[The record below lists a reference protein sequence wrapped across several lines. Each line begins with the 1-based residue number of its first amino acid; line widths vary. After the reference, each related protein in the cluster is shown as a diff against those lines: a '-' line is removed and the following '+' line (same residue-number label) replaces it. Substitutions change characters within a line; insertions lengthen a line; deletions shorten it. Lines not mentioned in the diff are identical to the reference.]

1 MRSRFVVIA
10 KITFQYPTQM
20 LLAEHNHVIQALAT
34 YASNHPLGVWILP
47 WALCS
52 SPHFLNAHSPNS
64 FLKVFTIDAVTISE
78 KITCRF
84 ILRKRFD
91 HLLRGHSAVGW
102 AVTLKY
108 RRSWMS
114 TMKTNRISNHTV
126 CTVKKSTEASCDT

>member
-20 LLAEHNHVIQALAT
+20 LLVEHNHVIQALAT
-34 YASNHPLGVWILP
+34 YASNHPLGVWILT

-64 FLKVFTIDAVTISE
+64 FLKVFTIDAITISE

-91 HLLRGHSAVGW
+91 HLLRGPF
-102 AVTLKY
+102 
-108 RRSWMS
+108 RSRMGCHVEVPAIMDEHNEDKQNFKPHGVHGEEVDRS
-114 TMKTNRISNHTV
+114 QL
-126 CTVKKSTEASCDT
+126 

>member
-10 KITFQYPTQM
+10 KITFQYPAQM

-34 YASNHPLGVWILP
+34 DASNHPLGVWILP

-52 SPHFLNAHSPNS
+52 SSHSLNAHSLNP

-84 ILRKRFD
+84 IPGNASIKCWAV
-91 HLLRGHSAVGW
+91 HAAVGCS
-102 AVTLKY
+102 VILK
-108 RRSWMS
+108 
-114 TMKTNRISNHTV
+114 
-126 CTVKKSTEASCDT
+126 